1 MLHLLYCVKLLTSLK
16 GFDLSMIYKRWKS
29 ILLLFATIPFI
40 ISIFLQEGI
49 TLFYLSNSYFYLSA
63 PFLILGLFGLIFK
76 DGTFDLF
83 QYSWRKWKPSVFSQN
98 NSKNDEGSEKN
109 VQTLSQ
115 SIGNWYIGF
124 LKIGGS
130 LLAISLIFLIAYYI
144 I

>member
-1 MLHLLYCVKLLTSLK
+1 
-16 GFDLSMIYKRWKS
+16 MIYKRWKS

-49 TLFYLSNSYFYLSA
+49 TLFYLSNNYFYLSA

-98 NSKNDEGSEKN
+98 NSKNDDDSERN

>member
-1 MLHLLYCVKLLTSLK
+1 
-16 GFDLSMIYKRWKS
+16 MIYKRWKS

-49 TLFYLSNSYFYLSA
+49 TLFYLSNSYFYFSA

-98 NSKNDEGSEKN
+98 NSKNDDDSERN
-109 VQTLSQ
+109 VQNLSQ

>member
-1 MLHLLYCVKLLTSLK
+1 
-16 GFDLSMIYKRWKS
+16 MIYKRWKS
-29 ILLLFATIPFI
+29 FLLRFATIPFI
-40 ISIFLQEGI
+40 ISIFSPEGI
-49 TLFYLSNSYFYLSA
+49 TLFYLSNNYFYLSA

-76 DGTFDLF
+76 DGIFDLF

-98 NSKNDEGSEKN
+98 NSKNDDGSERN

-124 LKIGGS
+124 LKIGGC